1 MARIHNARLRPF
13 SQKLRRDM
21 TKEERHLW
29 YDYLV
34 QLPFTVHRQMVIG
47 SYIVDFCIP
56 EKKIIIEVDGFQH
69 GETKNM
75 IADRLRDEWLISL
88 GYSVLRYDNREI
100 NQEFE
105 SVCMDIENKLYP
117 DGLDGE

>member
-88 GYSVLRYDNREI
+88 GYSILRYDNREI

-117 DGLDGE
+117 DGFDAE